1 MPRRPTARLLRRLSG
16 GLLLLLVICLGW
28 ALRSAVVAKGDLEK
42 ARADLIR
49 LREEPPAE
57 RADLRRRLAVD
68 ERRTAH
74 AKAVLGQL
82 GPALVTRL
90 PILGRS
96 IEAERRVAEAAEAA
110 VAAALDIDNATRDL
124 GSAGRVDLAALARAA
139 VTLQARADRLREPTR
154 RLREAPTSWVPGTVS
169 RNVRSAQDQLGGLD
183 TQLVKAAAAARA
195 LGGVL
200 GGDGITRRV
209 LVVLE
214 NNAELRGTGGLVST
228 FAQGTAIGGALS
240 LQPFREVREVA
251 DEAGEAKV
259 VPSPA
264 DYASH
269 YGPYRA
275 NTTLWRNTTMT
286 PDAPTAAAV
295 LAEVAARTTGVRPDV
310 VLLLD
315 VPGIAQI
322 VDATSPIVLE
332 GKRLTGADVIKT
344 LLVDAYV
351 GREGDDAQTDRRR
364 REQLA
369 ADAAF
374 DDLTTTPATLSLAK
388 ALAEASAGRHL
399 ALWSA
404 RPAEQAD
411 LVLAG
416 AAGAVNPQGADLV
429 MAVTNNLGDS
439 PGTGNKL
446 DYYVDRKL
454 VVDVEV
460 GRERA
465 IVTQTLTLAN
475 RAPAGLTPYVEG
487 VKRPGRIL
495 ELVQMAAGA
504 DARLLFF
511 QSGGVP
517 AVAHKWTEDGSRRL
531 AFVTDLGR
539 GQVASWTLRYEIP
552 VVDGTYRLE
561 LLPQAVARPAALTVK
576 VSFADGASGVVQGTT
591 GEIASW
597 ERSLHVEAHLDR
609 PGLLTRTRE
618 RLSRFWNEPVQ
629 L

>member
-1 MPRRPTARLLRRLSG
+1 MPRRPTARLVRRLLG
-16 GLLLLLVICLGW
+16 GALLLLVICLGW
-28 ALRSAVVAKGDLEK
+28 SLRSALVAKDELEK
-42 ARADLIR
+42 TRADLIK
-49 LREEPPAE
+49 LREEPPQE
-57 RADLRRRLAVD
+57 RAELRRRLATD
-68 ERRTAH
+68 EQRAAH
-74 AKAVLGQL
+74 ARDVLGQF
-82 GPALVTRL
+82 GPALVSRL
-90 PILGRS
+90 PIIGRS
-96 IEAERRVAEAAEAA
+96 IDAERRVAEAAEAA

-124 GSAGRVDLAALARAA
+124 GSAGRVDLAALDRAA

-154 RLREAPTSWVPGTVS
+154 RLREAPTSWVPGIVS
-169 RNVRSAQDQLGGLD
+169 RNVRTAQEQLGGVD
-183 TQLVKAAAAARA
+183 TQLIKAAAAARA
-195 LGGVL
+195 LRGVL
-200 GGDGITRRV
+200 GGDGTRRV

-228 FAQGTAIGGALS
+228 FAQGTAQGGALS

-251 DEAGEAKV
+251 ADASTAVV
-259 VPSPA
+259 VPSPV
-264 DYASH
+264 DFASH

-275 NTTLWRNTTMT
+275 NTTLWRNSTMT

-332 GKRLTGADVIKT
+332 GKRLTGAEVIKT

-351 GREGDDAQTDRRR
+351 GRTGDDAQNDRRR

-374 DDLTTTPATLSLAK
+374 GDLTTAPATLSLAK
-388 ALAEASAGRHL
+388 ALADAVTGRHL

-416 AAGAVNPQGADLV
+416 AAGAVNPQGADLA

-439 PGTGNKL
+439 PGVGNKL
-446 DYYVDRKL
+446 DYYIDRKL
-454 VVDVEV
+454 AVEVKV
-460 GRERA
+460 GREHA
-465 IVTQTLTLAN
+465 TVTQTLTLAN
-475 RAPAGLTPYVEG
+475 NAPTGLTPYVEG
-487 VKRPGRIL
+487 VKRPGRVL
-495 ELVQMAAGA
+495 ELVQMSAGA
-504 DARLLFF
+504 DARILSFE
-511 QSGGVP
+511 SGGLPV
-517 AVAHKWTEDGSRRL
+517 VADKWTEDGSRRL

-539 GQVASWTLRYEIP
+539 GQVASWTLRYEVP
-552 VVDGTYRLE
+552 LVDGRYRLD
-561 LLPQAVARPAALTVK
+561 LLPQAIARPAALDLK
-576 VSFADGASGVVQGTT
+576 VSFVDGVSGLVQGST
-591 GEIASW
+591 GKIASW
-597 ERSLHVEAHLDR
+597 DKSLRIEATPHRL
-609 PGLLTRTRE
+609 GLLKRVRD

>member
-1 MPRRPTARLLRRLSG
+1 MPRWPTARFVRRLLG
-16 GLLLLLVICLGW
+16 GVLVVLVVCLAW
-28 ALRSAVVAKGDLEK
+28 SLRSALVAKSELEK
-42 ARADLIR
+42 ARADLIT
-49 LREEPPAE
+49 LREEPPQDRAE
-57 RADLRRRLAVD
+57 LRRRLAAD
-68 ERRTAH
+68 ERRTTH
-74 AKAVLGQL
+74 ARAVLGQL
-82 GPALVTRL
+82 GPALVSRL
-90 PILGRS
+90 PIIGRS
-96 IEAERRVAEAAEAA
+96 IDAERRVAEAAEAA

-124 GSAGRVDLAALARAA
+124 GSTGRVDLVALQRAA
-139 VTLQARADRLREPTR
+139 VTLQARADQLRGPVR
-154 RLREAPTSWVPGTVS
+154 RLHEAPTSWVPGIVS
-169 RNVRSAQDQLGGLD
+169 RNVRSAQTQLGDVD
-183 TQLVKAAAAARA
+183 TQLLKAAAAARA
-195 LGGVL
+195 LRGVL
-200 GGDGITRRV
+200 GGDGPRQV

-228 FAQGTAIGGALS
+228 FAQGTAQGGALR

-251 DEAGEAKV
+251 ADASTAIV

-264 DYASH
+264 DFARH

-295 LAEVAARTTGVRPDV
+295 LAEIAARTTGVRPDV

-322 VDATSPIVLE
+322 VDATKPILLE
-332 GKRLTGADVIKT
+332 GKRLTGADVIRT

-351 GREGDDAQTDRRR
+351 GRTGDDAQNDRRR

-374 DDLTTTPATLSLAK
+374 GDLTAAPATLSLAK
-388 ALAEASAGRHL
+388 ALADAAAGRHL

-416 AAGAVNPQGADLV
+416 AAGAVNPQGSDLA

-439 PGTGNKL
+439 PGVGNKL
-446 DYYVDRKL
+446 DYYIERRLAVE
-454 VVDVEV
+454 VEV
-460 GRERA
+460 GREHA
-465 IVTQTLTLAN
+465 TVTQTLTLAN
-475 RAPAGLTPYVEG
+475 NAPTGLTPYVEG

-495 ELVQMAAGA
+495 ELVQMATGA
-504 DARLLFF
+504 DARIVSFE
-511 QSGGVP
+511 SGGIPV
-517 AVAHKWTEDGSRRL
+517 VADKWTEDGSRRL

-552 VVDGTYRLE
+552 VVDGRYRLE
-561 LLPQAVARPAALTVK
+561 LLPQAIARPAALNLK
-576 VSFADGASGVVQGTT
+576 VVFAAGASGVVQGTT
-591 GEIASW
+591 GDIANW
-597 ERSLHVEAHLDR
+597 DRSLRIVATLDR
-609 PGLLTRTRE
+609 PGLLTRMRE
-618 RLSRFWNEPVQ
+618 RLSRFWSEPVQ
-629 L
+629 F